1 MSDTFPHITAL
12 QIKYLMDAYDQ
23 YNPSEEIPSFVLKDI
38 ARAANVEEKEKIH
51 IDKVMVE
58 DKELFDVADIKL

>member
-1 MSDTFPHITAL
+1 
-12 QIKYLMDAYDQ
+12 MDAYDQ